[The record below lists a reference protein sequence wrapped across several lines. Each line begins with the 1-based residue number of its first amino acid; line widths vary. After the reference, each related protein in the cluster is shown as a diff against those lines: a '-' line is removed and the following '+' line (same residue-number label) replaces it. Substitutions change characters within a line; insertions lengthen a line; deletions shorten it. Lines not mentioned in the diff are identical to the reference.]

1 MTPQEPYLAPRACRF
16 DDKRGYVKSSARVGE
31 CRPERSDSSGC
42 HPERA
47 KRVEGSRAA
56 PAGTAYGSEPM
67 AASDVA
73 FLAPELVS
81 EAEGPVPVPAPA
93 EGRLGYRFVKRA
105 FDIAFSLCAIAVL
118 LVPSIVLCIAIRVE
132 SPGCPIYSQ
141 KRVGRIG
148 RGGEVRAFD
157 MYKFRSMHKDA
168 DERLAELAEL
178 NEADGPLFKIK
189 DDPRVTRIGR
199 FIRKHSIDELPQ
211 FLNCLMGQIS
221 CVGPRPPLPS
231 EVTQYDERA
240 MRRLSVK
247 PGLTGYWQ
255 VRGRSDTGFEEM
267 VDMDLWIANASHWFA
282 KNGYRVVVSSFCKAE
297 GDENAVERVA
307 EKVNQLGS
315 SIEVLLYRGDA
326 APVLD
331 EISKSE
337 VVVATRFH
345 AMVLG
350 LASGAKVLSVPYSKK
365 AAYVMADIGFDRGNV
380 LDIASI
386 DPADMTPCERILES
400 EPLCV
405 STFAKEALRHF
416 RALDDY
422 ILKSPDG
429 NHETALS

>member
-1 MTPQEPYLAPRACRF
+1 MFERNPDKSIDVTADGAVALVDDFATAGEQEEISTPPMS
-16 DDKRGYVKSSARVGE
+16 DKRGYVKSSAEVG
-31 CRPERSDSSGC
+31 D
-42 HPERA
+42 A
-47 KRVEGSRAA
+47 
-56 PAGTAYGSEPM
+56 EPM

-118 LVPSIVLCIAIRVE
+118 LVPSIILCVAIRLE

-148 RGGEVRAFD
+148 RSGEARTFD

-168 DERLAELAEL
+168 DERLSELQER

-189 DDPRVTRIGR
+189 DDPRVTRIGK

-211 FLNCLMGQIS
+211 FLNCLAGQLS

-231 EVTQYDERA
+231 EVAQYDERA

-267 VDMDLWIANASHWFA
+267 VNLDLKYIEE
-282 KNGYRVVVSSFCKAE
+282 RSFLVDIK
-297 GDENAVERVA
+297 
-307 EKVNQLGS
+307 
-315 SIEVLLYRGDA
+315 
-326 APVLD
+326 
-331 EISKSE
+331 
-337 VVVATRFH
+337 VVAKTVA
-345 AMVLG
+345 AMFNG
-350 LASGAKVLSVPYSKK
+350 KGA
-365 AAYVMADIGFDRGNV
+365 
-380 LDIASI
+380 
-386 DPADMTPCERILES
+386 C
-400 EPLCV
+400 
-405 STFAKEALRHF
+405 
-416 RALDDY
+416 
-422 ILKSPDG
+422 
-429 NHETALS
+429 

>member
-1 MTPQEPYLAPRACRF
+1 MCAVAKKPVRCLRGHGDPVRIKRLANRPIEVLSATLL
-16 DDKRGYVKSSARVGE
+16 DKRGYGNLSGSIGV
-31 CRPERSDSSGC
+31 CHPERSDSSGC

-148 RGGEVRAFD
+148 RSGEVRTFD

-211 FLNCLMGQIS
+211 FLNCLMGQLS

-267 VDMDLWIANASHWFA
+267 VDMDLAYIEE
-282 KNGYRVVVSSFCKAE
+282 RSFLVDLK
-297 GDENAVERVA
+297 
-307 EKVNQLGS
+307 
-315 SIEVLLYRGDA
+315 
-326 APVLD
+326 
-331 EISKSE
+331 
-337 VVVATRFH
+337 VVAKTVA
-345 AMVLG
+345 AMFNG
-350 LASGAKVLSVPYSKK
+350 KGA
-365 AAYVMADIGFDRGNV
+365 
-380 LDIASI
+380 
-386 DPADMTPCERILES
+386 C
-400 EPLCV
+400 
-405 STFAKEALRHF
+405 
-416 RALDDY
+416 
-422 ILKSPDG
+422 
-429 NHETALS
+429 

>member
-1 MTPQEPYLAPRACRF
+1 MCAVAKKPVRCLRGHGDPVRIKRLANRPIKVLSATLL
-16 DDKRGYVKSSARVGE
+16 DKRGYGNLSGSIGV
-31 CRPERSDSSGC
+31 CHPERSDSSGC

-56 PAGTAYGSEPM
+56 AGARCASESM

-93 EGRLGYRFVKRA
+93 EGRLGYRFVKRV
-105 FDIAFSLCAIAVL
+105 FDIAFSACAIAVL
-118 LVPSIVLCIAIRVE
+118 LVPSIVLCIAIRLE

-148 RGGEVRAFD
+148 RSGEVRTFD

-168 DERLAELAEL
+168 DERLAELQEL

-189 DDPRVTRIGR
+189 DDPRVTRIGK

-211 FLNCLMGQIS
+211 FLNCLAGQLS

-231 EVTQYDERA
+231 EVAQYDERA

-267 VDMDLWIANASHWFA
+267 VDLDLKYIEERSFLVDIKVIA
-282 KNGYRVVVSSFCKAE
+282 KTVVTM
-297 GDENAVERVA
+297 
-307 EKVNQLGS
+307 
-315 SIEVLLYRGDA
+315 
-326 APVLD
+326 LD
-331 EISKSE
+331 GK
-337 VVVATRFH
+337 
-345 AMVLG
+345 
-350 LASGAKVLSVPYSKK
+350 GA
-365 AAYVMADIGFDRGNV
+365 
-380 LDIASI
+380 
-386 DPADMTPCERILES
+386 C
-400 EPLCV
+400 
-405 STFAKEALRHF
+405 
-416 RALDDY
+416 
-422 ILKSPDG
+422 
-429 NHETALS
+429 

>member
-1 MTPQEPYLAPRACRF
+1 MFERNPDKSIDVTADGAVALVDDFATAGEQEEISTPPMS
-16 DDKRGYVKSSARVGE
+16 DKRGYGNLSEGVGE
-31 CRPERSDSSGC
+31 CRPERSAARRG
-42 HPERA
+42 
-47 KRVEGSRAA
+47 VEGSCAA
-56 PAGTAYGSEPM
+56 SAESASDSEPM

-118 LVPSIVLCIAIRVE
+118 LVPSIILCVAIRLE

-148 RGGEVRAFD
+148 RSGEVRTFD

-168 DERLAELAEL
+168 DERLSELQEL

-189 DDPRVTRIGR
+189 DDPRVTRIGK

-211 FLNCLMGQIS
+211 FLNCLMGQLS

-255 VRGRSDTGFEEM
+255 VRGRSDTTFDDM
-267 VDMDLWIANASHWFA
+267 VAMDLAYIEERSFLVDLKVIA
-282 KNGYRVVVSSFCKAE
+282 KTVVTM
-297 GDENAVERVA
+297 
-307 EKVNQLGS
+307 
-315 SIEVLLYRGDA
+315 
-326 APVLD
+326 LD
-331 EISKSE
+331 GK
-337 VVVATRFH
+337 
-345 AMVLG
+345 
-350 LASGAKVLSVPYSKK
+350 GA
-365 AAYVMADIGFDRGNV
+365 
-380 LDIASI
+380 
-386 DPADMTPCERILES
+386 C
-400 EPLCV
+400 
-405 STFAKEALRHF
+405 
-416 RALDDY
+416 
-422 ILKSPDG
+422 
-429 NHETALS
+429 

>member
-1 MTPQEPYLAPRACRF
+1 MPQGVRATRLFVAGGDAKRTRGVTMTPQEPYLAPRACRF

-118 LVPSIVLCIAIRVE
+118 LVPSIILCVAIRLE

-148 RGGEVRAFD
+148 RSGEVRTFD

-168 DERLAELAEL
+168 DERLSELQEL

-189 DDPRVTRIGR
+189 DDPRVTRIGK

-211 FLNCLMGQIS
+211 FLNCLMGQLS

-255 VRGRSDTGFEEM
+255 VRGRSDTGFDDM
-267 VDMDLWIANASHWFA
+267 VAMDLAYIEERSFLVDLKVIAKTVAAMF
-282 KNGYRVVVSSFCKAE
+282 NGK
-297 GDENAVERVA
+297 
-307 EKVNQLGS
+307 
-315 SIEVLLYRGDA
+315 
-326 APVLD
+326 
-331 EISKSE
+331 
-337 VVVATRFH
+337 
-345 AMVLG
+345 
-350 LASGAKVLSVPYSKK
+350 GA
-365 AAYVMADIGFDRGNV
+365 
-380 LDIASI
+380 
-386 DPADMTPCERILES
+386 C
-400 EPLCV
+400 
-405 STFAKEALRHF
+405 
-416 RALDDY
+416 
-422 ILKSPDG
+422 
-429 NHETALS
+429 